1 MEWRFLILT
10 NLFVFNY
17 FPLPIRATTRVQ
29 VPSSGPEKYKDVPFV
44 SALQNGNLQTLVL
57 DETDRLLELGFRR
70 DVQDI
75 LSCLNQNDDT
85 VSAFDSST
93 EMVPK
98 RQTLLFSATLAP
110 DIFDVVDM
118 AIAPTAADLPSDNKE
133 SKNYEMIDCVHE
145 EDLATHTNAK
155 TSQSYIVL
163 PPERFWTGTIEYILQ
178 LMNGTANQKKK
189 KNKIIVF
196 FEMTRLAQLYAKFL
210 SLRLGHT
217 SGVWELHGKMHQK
230 ERTIVT
236 RRFRNAPH
244 GVLLTSDVSARG
256 VDYPGVTH
264 VVQVGA
270 PQNRETYIHRLGRT
284 GRAGKDGAGILVL
297 PEHEQDFLSEEL
309 DGLGLEKDQALQQ
322 GLLSKKGSKD
332 SRSVRMEI
340 ENELGMLKH
349 DLQSGRDH
357 TGMAESLT
365 LAYHSLVS
373 YYFQTRRRK
382 TNQSKSGTPQS
393 SSMEA
398 TVTILNQLIQD
409 FGLPEL
415 PAIGFQRA
423 KNMGIDHLSGHLNIR
438 KNWDDQNWNVA
449 KSADSKNQ
457 DHGDFDD
464 WFGLNRET
472 SSKKPIAHRSTKK
485 NGSTNF
491 KSNNLNKP
499 RYSKAK
505 QTRKKK
511 ESRFDDR
518 QRYDHSGE
526 FPS

>member
-1 MEWRFLILT
+1 M
-10 NLFVFNY
+10 
-17 FPLPIRATTRVQ
+17 
-29 VPSSGPEKYKDVPFV
+29 
-44 SALQNGNLQTLVL
+44 VL

-75 LSCLNQNDDT
+75 LSCLNQNDDK
-85 VSAFDSST
+85 VSTFDSSSEAVT
-93 EMVPK
+93 N

-110 DIFDVVDM
+110 DILDVVDM
-118 AIAPTAADLPSDNKE
+118 AIAPTADDLTSDNKG

-145 EDLATHTNAK
+145 EDLATHTNAN

-163 PPERFWTGTIEYILQ
+163 PPERFWIGTIEFILQ
-178 LMNGTANQKKK
+178 LMTANQKKK

-217 SGVWELHGKMHQK
+217 SGVWELHGKMHQR
-230 ERTIVT
+230 ERTVVT

-297 PEHEQDFLSEEL
+297 PEHEQDFLLEEF

-322 GLLSKKGSKD
+322 GLLSKKGSK
-332 SRSVRMEI
+332 VRMEI

-382 TNQSKSGTPQS
+382 ANHSKNVTTQS

-438 KNWDDQNWNVA
+438 KDWDDQNWTIS
-449 KSADSKNQ
+449 KSVDSKNQ
-457 DHGDFDD
+457 GHGDFDD
-464 WFGLNRET
+464 WFGLDREM
-472 SSKKPIAHRSTKK
+472 SSQKPAAHRPTKK
-485 NGSTNF
+485 SGTTNF
-491 KSNNLNKP
+491 KSNKP
-499 RYSKAK
+499 RSSKAK
-505 QTRKKK
+505 QTKKKK

-526 FPS
+526 LPN